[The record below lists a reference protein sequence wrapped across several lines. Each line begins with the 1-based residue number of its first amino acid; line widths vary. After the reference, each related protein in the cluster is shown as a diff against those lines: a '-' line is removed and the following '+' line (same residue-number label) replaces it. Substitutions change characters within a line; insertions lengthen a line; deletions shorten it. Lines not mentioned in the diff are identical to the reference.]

1 MSAMQKRLLVVD
13 DEANFAAF
21 VRDAASALG
30 CAIDVATSSQEA
42 MACYAR
48 AVPDVIVL
56 DIVMPEMDGVE
67 LMRWLAAQGCNGQI
81 VLVTG
86 FNPHYAEMAERL
98 SSALGLKTPVVLGKP
113 IRLATL
119 LNTLEP
125 LLRSA

>member
-1 MSAMQKRLLVVD
+1 MNLAHKRLLVVD

-21 VRDAASALG
+21 VRDAASTLG
-30 CAIDVATSSQEA
+30 CTVDVAESSREA
-42 MACYAR
+42 MDVYAR
-48 AVPDVIVL
+48 AAPDVIVL

-67 LMRWLAAQGCNGQI
+67 LMRWLAAQGCNAQI

-98 SSALGLKTPVVLGKP
+98 STALGLAPPVVLAKP
-113 IRLATL
+113 VRLVTL

-125 LLRSA
+125 LLGAA